1 MSLKALHIIFVI
13 ASIVLALGFG
23 AWAVKQ
29 YFEVGGRS
37 YIWYAVGSFATA
49 IALVIYG
56 KVVLKKLKDISY
68 L

>member
-1 MSLKALHIIFVI
+1 MSLKAFHIVFVV

-29 YFEVGGRS
+29 YFEVGGTS
-37 YIWYAVGSFATA
+37 YIWYAAGSFAM
-49 IALVIYG
+49 ALALIIYG

>member
-13 ASIVLALGFG
+13 ASIMLALFFG

-29 YFEVGGRS
+29 YFEVGGRA
-37 YIWYAVGSFATA
+37 YVWYAIGSFSVGL
-49 IALVIYG
+49 ALIVYG